1 MGVKVKEWKGAWWV
15 FINHKGRRRAKRCAS
30 KKAANVI
37 ADKIDAALKLGQV
50 GILDER
56 PAGPTFEGLAYEWL
70 KVYPVTRSVSRTTME
85 NYESFTLRH
94 LLPFFGPMRVAEITH
109 KTVEAFVAEKRG
121 PSGSLR
127 MKGKPLA
134 EQSLRVGLVA
144 LRLVLNRAVKD
155 GFLPSNP
162 AVGVV
167 RFTRTDEQTG
177 DPFTGEELREGL
189 AAATRI
195 NPTFATFLRLWAQT
209 GMREGEMLAL
219 QQQDLDLKA
228 GRVIVDQTFTRQRL
242 GPPKTRRS
250 RAVWMAHPIIEET
263 AEWRPGITPESRRV
277 LADLQRL
284 PVRALNPEAFVFG
297 IDQPWST
304 AYVNAE
310 WRRVLHAAQ
319 VRYRSPEQLRH
330 TFASTLL
337 SRNAPPLY
345 VQEQGGW
352 RSAAVLFR
360 VYARWLPS
368 TYPGDAIQTAPAA
381 TPAQPALA
389 K

>member
-15 FINHKGRRRAKRCAS
+15 FVNHNGRRKAKRCAS
-30 KKAANVI
+30 KKAAHVI

-177 DPFTGEELREGL
+177 DPFTGEELRGVL

-195 NPTFATFLRLWAQT
+195 TPTFA
-209 GMREGEMLAL
+209 
-219 QQQDLDLKA
+219 
-228 GRVIVDQTFTRQRL
+228 
-242 GPPKTRRS
+242 
-250 RAVWMAHPIIEET
+250 IIFCDS
-263 AEWRPGITPESRRV
+263 G
-277 LADLQRL
+277 
-284 PVRALNPEAFVFG
+284 
-297 IDQPWST
+297 
-304 AYVNAE
+304 
-310 WRRVLHAAQ
+310 
-319 VRYRSPEQLRH
+319 
-330 TFASTLL
+330 L
-337 SRNAPPLY
+337 SRKAAHFIAASCSVESAKITTSSPPTTEL
-345 VQEQGGW
+345 VVPPDPLGI
-352 RSAAVLFR
+352 V
-360 VYARWLPS
+360 
-368 TYPGDAIQTAPAA
+368 
-381 TPAQPALA
+381 A
-389 K
+389 KFTSKSG